1 MSQQCVTE
9 HVDQKM
15 KMKERLESS
24 RGPGKRFV
32 IDGAEFVDYSD
43 REDELFQL
51 PNNANDNN
59 FTR

>member
-15 KMKERLESS
+15 TLKERL
-24 RGPGKRFV
+24 RRPIGPGKRFV
-32 IDGAEFVDYSD
+32 VDGAEFIDYSD
-43 REDELFQL
+43 REDEVQL

-59 FTR
+59 FTG